1 MLSKLAA
8 NLSMLFTEQ
17 PFLER
22 FEAAAN
28 AGFNAVEYLFPY
40 DYPAAVINRKLLEF
54 GLKQVL
60 FNAPAGDWNAGERGI
75 ACLPGREVE
84 FARAFELALSYAKV
98 LGNQKIHV
106 MAGILPPAASPAQ
119 ARSCY
124 ISNLR
129 YAARARSCYISN
141 LRYAARAASKVQLQV
156 LIEPINNI
164 DMPGYFLNFQ
174 REAVD
179 LIEEI
184 AEPNVR
190 LQFDCYHCQ
199 IMQGNVVA
207 TFKQLQP
214 YIGHVQIA
222 GVPGRHEPNTGEL
235 NYVYILQQ
243 LANSGYTGHIGC
255 EYLPLNST
263 VQGLSWINDLSP
275 E

>member
-40 DYPAAVINRKLLEF
+40 DYPAEEIKSKLLEF
-54 GLKQVL
+54 GLEQVL
-60 FNAPAGDWNAGERGI
+60 FNAPAGNWNAGERGI
-75 ACLPGREVE
+75 ACLPGRESE

-106 MAGILPPAASPAQ
+106 MAGIPPPSVSPAQ

-124 ISNLR
+124 VSNLR
-129 YAARARSCYISN
+129 YAAQ
-141 LRYAARAASKVQLQV
+141 AASKAQLKV

-164 DMPGYFLNFQ
+164 DMPGYFINLQ
-174 REAVD
+174 QEAVD

-214 YIGHVQIA
+214 YIDHVQIA

-235 NYVYILQQ
+235 NYVYILHE
-243 LANSGYTGHIGC
+243 LANVGYTGHIGC
-255 EYLPLNST
+255 EYLPLKST
-263 VQGLSWINDLSP
+263 VQGLSWINDLRPLHNYSAR
-275 E
+275 